1 SDTGTP
7 QGCQPPTECQAR
19 CSLLAETKSPHFA
32 GNSSLEERPD
42 PDTGQAPWRDGDLS
56 PCDQNV
62 AEPGDVAR
70 RRLRRRHDDTQPD
83 SLMRQAHLERR
94 LGVRVE
100 RDLLQRGSAERSD
113 ALDVHELAGERTR
126 RESGD

>member
-1 SDTGTP
+1 MSLAPSSGVSSFCSTAVRISWIRRPATCHFGSIVRPKSVGFIEANWWTKDGVTVSAIRSITSRASDTGTP

-62 AEPGDVAR
+62 AEPG
-70 RRLRRRHDDTQPD
+70 
-83 SLMRQAHLERR
+83 
-94 LGVRVE
+94 
-100 RDLLQRGSAERSD
+100 
-113 ALDVHELAGERTR
+113 
-126 RESGD
+126 